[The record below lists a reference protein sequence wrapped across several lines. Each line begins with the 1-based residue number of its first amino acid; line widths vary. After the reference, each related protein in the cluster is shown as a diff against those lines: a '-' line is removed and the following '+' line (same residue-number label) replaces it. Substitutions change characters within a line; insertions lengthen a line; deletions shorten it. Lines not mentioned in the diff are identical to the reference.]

1 MLDQIRS
8 AVDGIP
14 VAIVAFAT
22 PPALWAKAAW
32 ASPFLRTYRHGI
44 SGMLSIIAGALMA
57 ASVWGDEATFPIFL
71 IGAAI
76 TLAAMFYA
84 LLWPPAGRPPK
95 RTIH

>member
-1 MLDQIRS
+1 
-8 AVDGIP
+8 
-14 VAIVAFAT
+14 
-22 PPALWAKAAW
+22 
-32 ASPFLRTYRHGI
+32 
-44 SGMLSIIAGALMA
+44 MA
-57 ASVWGDEATFPIFL
+57 ASVWADEATFPIFL